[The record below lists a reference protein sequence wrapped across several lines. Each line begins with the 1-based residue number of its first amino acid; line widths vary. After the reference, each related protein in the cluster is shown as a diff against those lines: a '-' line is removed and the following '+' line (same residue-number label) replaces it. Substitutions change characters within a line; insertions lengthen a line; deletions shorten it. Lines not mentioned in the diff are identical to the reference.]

1 MKLGTRVEGK
11 RIPLPKDYLVSA
23 DSVKGHIYEIVIKTD
38 KKVDDITA
46 MEIANRL
53 AYELPKRF
61 NAELL
66 YFENYDNYIIM
77 DVKGSPFAW
86 SALLAWL
93 PEILMLVGLTVLTI
107 SVFLVISSNPW
118 LAFAMFF
125 GLMSTAFGYYLLKKR
140 EEAERKAVESVTGVK
155 IPVE

>member
-46 MEIANRL
+46 TEIASRL

-86 SALLAWL
+86 SALLTWL
-93 PEILMLVGLTVLTI
+93 PEVLMLVGLAVLTI
-107 SVFLVISSNPW
+107 SVFLIISSNPW
-118 LAFAMFF
+118 LAFTTFL
-125 GLMSTAFGYYLLKKR
+125 GLILIAVGYYLLEKK
-140 EEAERKAVESVTGVK
+140 EEVTEEVKGAVRKR
-155 IPVE
+155 IPIE

>member
-11 RIPLPKDYLVSA
+11 RIPLPKDYLMSA
-23 DSVKGHIYEIVIKTD
+23 GSVKGHVYEIVIKTD
-38 KKVDDITA
+38 KRVDDITA
-46 MEIANRL
+46 VKVANKL

-66 YFENYDNYIIM
+66 YFENFDNYIII

-93 PEILMLVGLTVLTI
+93 PEILMLVGLTVLMI
-107 SVFLVISSNPW
+107 SVFLIISSNPW

-125 GLMSTAFGYYLLKKR
+125 GLMSAMFGYYLLKKR
-140 EEAERKAVESVTGVK
+140 EEMIEKAVPAE
-155 IPVE
+155 

>member
-46 MEIANRL
+46 TEIASRL

-93 PEILMLVGLTVLTI
+93 PEVLMLVGLAVLTI
-107 SVFLVISSNPW
+107 SVFLIISSNPW
-118 LAFAMFF
+118 LAFTTFL
-125 GLMSTAFGYYLLKKR
+125 GLILIAVGYYLLEKR
-140 EEAERKAVESVTGVK
+140 EEVTEEVKGAVRKR
-155 IPVE
+155 IPIE

>member
-1 MKLGTRVEGK
+1 VKLGTRVEGK

-46 MEIANRL
+46 TEIASRL

-93 PEILMLVGLTVLTI
+93 PEVLMLVGLAVLTI
-107 SVFLVISSNPW
+107 SVFLIISSNPW
-118 LAFAMFF
+118 LAFTTFL
-125 GLMSTAFGYYLLKKR
+125 GLILIAVGYYLLEKR
-140 EEAERKAVESVTGVK
+140 EEVTEEVKGAVRKR
-155 IPVE
+155 IPIE

>member
-46 MEIANRL
+46 TEIASRL

-93 PEILMLVGLTVLTI
+93 PEVLMLVGLAVLTI
-107 SVFLVISSNPW
+107 SVFLIISSNPW
-118 LAFAMFF
+118 LAFTTFL
-125 GLMSTAFGYYLLKKR
+125 GLILIAVGYYLLEKR
-140 EEAERKAVESVTGVK
+140 EEATEEVKGAVRKR
-155 IPVE
+155 IPIE

>member
-1 MKLGTRVEGK
+1 VEGK
-11 RIPLPKDYLVSA
+11 RILLPKDYVMSA
-23 DSVKGHIYEIVIKTD
+23 DSVKGCIYEVVIKTD
-38 KKVDDITA
+38 KRVDDITA

-53 AYELPKRF
+53 AYELPKKF

-66 YFENYDNYIIM
+66 YFESHGNYIIM
-77 DVKGSPFAW
+77 DIKGSPFAW

-93 PEILMLVGLTVLTI
+93 PEILMLVGLTVLMI
-107 SVFLVISSNPW
+107 SVFLVVSSNPW

-140 EEAERKAVESVTGVK
+140 EETERKAVEGVAGVR

>member
-11 RIPLPKDYLVSA
+11 RIPLPKDYLISA
-23 DSVKGHIYEIVIKTD
+23 DSVKGHMYEIVVKTD

-46 MEIANRL
+46 MEIANKL
-53 AYELPKRF
+53 AYELPKKF

-93 PEILMLVGLTVLTI
+93 PEILMLFGLTVLAI
-107 SVFLVISSNPW
+107 SVFLIVSSNPW
-118 LAFAMFF
+118 LAFATFL
-125 GLMSTAFGYYLLKKR
+125 GLLSTALGYYLLKKR
-140 EEAERKAVESVTGVK
+140 EETVEKAVGRK

>member
-1 MKLGTRVEGK
+1 VKLGTRVEGK

-46 MEIANRL
+46 TEIASRL

-86 SALLAWL
+86 SALLTWL
-93 PEILMLVGLTVLTI
+93 PEVLMLVGLAVLTI
-107 SVFLVISSNPW
+107 SVFLIISSNPW
-118 LAFAMFF
+118 LAFTTFL
-125 GLMSTAFGYYLLKKR
+125 GLILIAVGYYLLEKK
-140 EEAERKAVESVTGVK
+140 EEVTEEVKGAVRKR
-155 IPVE
+155 IPIE